1 MVWFSNNQTGF
12 YATMCA
18 LNGLILK
25 QCNRLLRHNVC
36 LTSVFAVLP
45 PRYVNL
51 SVVFHILTKLWWH
64 YARDARQ
71 RKNSSSSIQFLS
83 VSFLSWKWNG
93 QKKVYWWMKKNS
105 VASTTASLSRHCL
118 AFFRVVKAGPHD
130 HSFQSRNLRSKR
142 CIPETLI
149 SFLCDCT
156 ACPITPR
163 TSNLFM
169 HTFQQN
175 SAVNNNTLR

>member
-1 MVWFSNNQTGF
+1 MSYICFCCFASSLCKSFSGVSYIWQSCDGIMQEMLDKGKTAAPAYNF
-12 YATMCA
+12 YLSAFCHGNEMD
-18 LNGLILK
+18 K
-25 QCNRLLRHNVC
+25 KSLLM
-36 LTSVFAVLP
+36 
-45 PRYVNL
+45 
-51 SVVFHILTKLWWH
+51 
-64 YARDARQ
+64 DE
-71 RKNSSSSIQFLS
+71 
-83 VSFLSWKWNG
+83 
-93 QKKVYWWMKKNS
+93 KNS

-118 AFFRVVKAGPHD
+118 PFFRVVKAGPHD

-156 ACPITPR
+156 ACPTTPH
-163 TSNLFM
+163 TSNLFL